1 MKTHELKEE
10 TRKVSWHVLRNKSN
24 IGYIGINPYGWARGK
39 QIGGVLENLF
49 VNHNPH
55 SKPEVPHRLFMI
67 FEAQGEYKV
76 GDVLSSVEIMGL
88 SKNGYPS
95 ILIED
100 TYED

>member
-1 MKTHELKEE
+1 MKTHELQNEAN
-10 TRKVSWHVLRNKSN
+10 RVSWYYKRGKKY
-24 IGYIGINPYGWARGK
+24 IGYIGINPYGWAKGR

-49 VNHNPH
+49 VRNNPH
-55 SKPEVPHRLFMI
+55 NKPEVPYRLFMI
-67 FEAQGEYKV
+67 FEVDGEYNV
-76 GDVLSSVEIMGL
+76 SSSLEIMGL